1 MLLRPCAHCV
11 GPLQPVHAPSCK
23 TDHNM
28 LASTK
33 TRPPSPRLSHENCL
47 VAALRTAGVSASRNP
62 AVVGSAFAV
71 QHAPVGVAAR
81 KASTPLSIK
90 MMSGQITMPALSS
103 TMKEGKIVQWT
114 KSVGDK

>member
-1 MLLRPCAHCV
+1 MTICLLPQFSAAFSAV
-11 GPLQPVHAPSCK
+11 
-23 TDHNM
+23 
-28 LASTK
+28 
-33 TRPPSPRLSHENCL
+33 SHENFL

-71 QHAPVGVAAR
+71 QHAPIGLAAR

-90 MMSGQITMPALSS
+90 MSGQITMPALSS

-114 KSVGDK
+114 KSVGDKWVLNCVQSICA